1 MPIINSCCCV
11 TDLRNGGVIVA
22 CIYIIK
28 DAIFLLMSS
37 DQDTDTMKEFNIY
50 TEILGIIFSLL
61 VLVGISFVSTY

>member
-1 MPIINSCCCV
+1 M
-11 TDLRNGGVIVA
+11 A